1 MKDRSITLQKKKS
14 DLKKLVMLM
23 NRQNR
28 RFFPPVR
35 AMLESIDYMLTDE
48 ELQLLLRLGTDRYS
62 YEQAAAAS
70 GLDAA
75 AFVPIFDSVIRKGY
89 IGIKYYETGEE
100 YYTLHPFI
108 VGWFE
113 AHVPYLI
120 GKPEEKEFS
129 RRWMRF
135 ITTFRDYNVFPLRN
149 IMNRMS
155 RNTHISNQSVGTVSV
170 IKNEKGKSVIN
181 INRSIDVPDSNIY
194 PTSSVIDMLREYGTR
209 SILGQFPCMCRRV
222 TMNIGDPCRLTMPED
237 GGCIGL
243 GDTIRPYIKYGHAR
257 RISLEEAFDIVQRVR
272 DSGAV
277 HTVFHEKD
285 DTRLPQ
291 IGMCN
296 CCWDCCEI
304 LRSYNIGA
312 LPLRYSSFHMAKISA
327 PEKCTGCK
335 KCEKYCPTG
344 AITVTEKKAS
354 IDEKKCIGCGQ
365 CVHQCASSAVELA
378 DNRRTAFLPILKKSE
393 ARIKLQN

>member
-1 MKDRSITLQKKKS
+1 MKEEKVALQKKKS

-35 AMLESIDYMLTDE
+35 AMLESIDYMLADDE
-48 ELQLLLRLGTDRYS
+48 LRLLLRLGTERYS

-75 AFVPIFDSVIRKGY
+75 AFGRILESVIRKGY
-89 IGIKYYETGEE
+89 IGIKYSETGEE
-100 YYTLHPFI
+100 RYTLHPFI

-135 ITTFRDYNVFPLRN
+135 ITTFRGYNFFPLRN
-149 IMNRMS
+149 IMNSMS
-155 RNTHISNQSVGTVSV
+155 RNARVSNQSVGTVMSV
-170 IKNEKGKSVIN
+170 KDAKGKSIIN
-181 INRSIDVPDSNIY
+181 INQSLDVPDSNIY
-194 PTSSVIDMLREYGTR
+194 PTSSVIDMLREYGTK
-209 SILGQFPCMCRRV
+209 SVLGQFPCMCRRV
-222 TMNIGDPCRLTMPED
+222 TMNIDDPCRLHMPED

-243 GDTIRPYIKYGHAR
+243 GDSIRPYIKYGHAR
-257 RISLEEAFDIVQRVR
+257 QISMEEAFDIVQKVR

-277 HTVFHEKD
+277 HSVFHEKD

-291 IGMCN
+291 IGICN

-304 LRSYNIGA
+304 LRSYNMGA
-312 LPLRYSSFHMAKISA
+312 LPLRYNSYYLAKIADS
-327 PEKCTGCK
+327 EKCTGCK
-335 KCEKYCPTG
+335 KCEKYCPTA
-344 AITVTEKKAS
+344 AITVTDKKAS
-354 IDEKKCIGCGQ
+354 IDAGRCIGCGQ
-365 CVHQCASSAVELA
+365 CVHQCNRSAVELVEK
-378 DNRRTAFLPILKKSE
+378 RRTAFLPILKKSE
-393 ARIKLQN
+393 ARIRL